1 MFTLCKQ
8 IELLCRFIKKVK
20 KNKKKQ
26 LFDDF

>member
-20 KNKKKQ
+20 NKKKQ